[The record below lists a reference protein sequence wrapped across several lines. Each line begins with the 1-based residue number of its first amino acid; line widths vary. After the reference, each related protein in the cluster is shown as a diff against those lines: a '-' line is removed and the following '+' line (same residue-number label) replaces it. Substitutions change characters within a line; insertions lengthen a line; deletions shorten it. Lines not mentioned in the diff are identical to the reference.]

1 MTGVF
6 LTFLAGVLWGLFLAL
21 VAGFFLGR
29 QILAERRRGEPRT
42 EDAENTVPERGNER
56 TSAEGLE
63 GESRRAH
70 LFECYVA
77 GNDAYPSRACPFA
90 PNTPESANWIAGW
103 HLPTQA
109 PLSRGLRCARPG
121 AAGRTARSIE
131 RRDASCVS
139 GRPLNPKRTEIT
151 QTSLRGRPT
160 AGRRGRR
167 KGVRHCAV
175 T

>member
-103 HLPTQA
+103 HFA
-109 PLSRGLRCARPG
+109 DSGAFIEGLEVRKA
-121 AAGRTARSIE
+121 
-131 RRDASCVS
+131 
-139 GRPLNPKRTEIT
+139 
-151 QTSLRGRPT
+151 
-160 AGRRGRR
+160 RRGRTN
-167 KGVRHCAV
+167 GTVH
-175 T
+175 